1 MKKTRA
7 RKATTSKNILR
18 VPPVLLVP
26 FPMDVRIF
34 LDGNLSIC
42 VFAHVI
48 LFFTPY
54 RQRGAPATA
63 GEHDAPRSSHDALP

>member
-42 VFAHVI
+42 VFAHRIHPV
-48 LFFTPY
+48 FFTP
-54 RQRGAPATA
+54 
-63 GEHDAPRSSHDALP
+63 

>member
-1 MKKTRA
+1 
-7 RKATTSKNILR
+7 
-18 VPPVLLVP
+18 
-26 FPMDVRIF
+26 MDVRIF

-48 LFFTPY
+48 HPVFFTPY